1 MAAMFSRRRHSL
13 LPLLVL
19 ALASAGMADN
29 SLTPE
34 ERAEGWRLLFDGRSL
49 NGWTRSAKSDSFTV
63 DQGAIKATRLPRF
76 REDLATAEH
85 FEDFE
90 LAFEWK
96 ISPGGNSGVKYRVQ
110 GAAAVHPELVPPDL
124 RNIEAQVA
132 YALEHPAPR
141 ERMPADGKGQV
152 YVVAFE
158 YQVIDNAGHADAKS
172 SRKSWAG
179 ALYQLAGPEEDS
191 SKPVGEWNQGRI
203 VVRGHHTQHWL
214 NGRKTVDIS
223 LDSPA
228 VQDGLEKRWGADSP
242 VFRLLTQRPRRRG
255 PIVLQNHNDEAWFRN
270 LKIRPR

>member
-1 MAAMFSRRRHSL
+1 MFARRRHL
-13 LPLLVL
+13 LVPLFVL
-19 ALASAGMADN
+19 ALASTSTAGNA
-29 SLTPE
+29 LTPP
-34 ERAEGWRLLFDGRSL
+34 ERTEGWRLLFDGRTL
-49 NGWTRSAKSDSFTV
+49 NGWTKSAKSDSFTV
-63 DQGAIKATRLPRF
+63 EQGAIKATRLPRF
-76 REDLATAEH
+76 REDLATVEL

-90 LAFEWK
+90 LTFEWK

-110 GAAAVHPELVPPDL
+110 SAAVVHPELAPPDL

-132 YALEHPAPR
+132 YALTHPAPR
-141 ERMPADGKGQV
+141 ERMPADGNGQV

-191 SKPVGEWNQGRI
+191 SKPAGEWNQGRI
-203 VVRGHHTQHWL
+203 VVRGHHAQHWL
-214 NGRKTVDIS
+214 NGRKTVDLS

-228 VQDGLEKRWGADSP
+228 VREGLEKRWGADSP

-270 LKIRPR
+270 LKIRPL